1 MGTGL
6 CGTPLKSRI
15 RGAGVGICGVGSE
28 TTKLRKRAG
37 GGVGRD
43 WLGFRFRG
51 LGEWAGLLLGFGQS
65 DIVLLSLKE
74 HMYSGWLE
82 LVSARHSM
90 GASRVNSSLLDL
102 KVHSASTSLQVTPD
116 IVDSM
121 EEQPHFILR
130 KWGSLYDGKCSYED
144 QNSKVDG
151 LQGKSGSPLPR
162 IGENPSFLVQKKRS
176 RSLSV
181 FGTLVSPQLRAA
193 QLSFETALETLVE
206 IANMRS
212 TMLSTFNGV
221 HKELGVAKEIR

>member
-1 MGTGL
+1 MEEEKKEIDFEIGMKQNQE
-6 CGTPLKSRI
+6 LKLEEEPQQQQKQ
-15 RGAGVGICGVGSE
+15 VGDEHV
-28 TTKLRKRAG
+28 LRFLDS
-37 GGVGRD
+37 VD
-43 WLGFRFRG
+43 NYLTLF
-51 LGEWAGLLLGFGQS
+51 ES
-65 DIVLLSLKE
+65 LSCTLRQ
-74 HMYSGWLE
+74 GWLE

-162 IGENPSFLVQKKRS
+162 HRGKPQLSEEISPKQAPLMVDDQVQKKRS